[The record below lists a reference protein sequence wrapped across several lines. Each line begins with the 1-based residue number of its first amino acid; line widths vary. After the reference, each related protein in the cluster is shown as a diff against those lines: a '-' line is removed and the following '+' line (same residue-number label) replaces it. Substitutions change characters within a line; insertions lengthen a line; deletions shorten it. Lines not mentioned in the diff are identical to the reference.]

1 MMRSYFFDRDHR
13 IRFRVWGR
21 RRRTSVI
28 RLAPWLPTW
37 PVKKGAH
44 RVPAVGRVHR
54 SSAPAPVRGALGS
67 PRRLRGSL
75 RRSFRGLETMTASRS
90 HPDRSPTLTS
100 PLITDFVS
108 RCFRR
113 LAIYIRSRVVQDK
126 AGAFSRARK
135 SQMTLSQQI
144 GPYLP
149 YLRRYARA
157 LTGSQKIGDAFVA
170 QTLEVIVEEP
180 ASFPKQHGVRAGL
193 YRLFSALWST
203 V

>member
-37 PVKKGAH
+37 PVKIGAH

-75 RRSFRGLETMTASRS
+75 RRGPRGLETITASRS
-90 HPDRSPTLTS
+90 DRDRSPTLRS

-113 LAIYIRSRVVQDK
+113 LAIYIYIYKVASGPRQSGRVQPRKEKSNDAVSTDWSLSPVFAQI
-126 AGAFSRARK
+126 RARA
-135 SQMTLSQQI
+135 
-144 GPYLP
+144 Y
-149 YLRRYARA
+149 
-157 LTGSQKIGDAFVA
+157 
-170 QTLEVIVEEP
+170 
-180 ASFPKQHGVRAGL
+180 GL
-193 YRLFSALWST
+193 AEDR
-203 V
+203 